1 MFYIG
6 LYREKYKKKFSCYV
20 YSQVWVDEER
30 KLVYFIGTKDTPL
43 ETHL

>member
-1 MFYIG
+1 MLAYIIVIYFYVN
-6 LYREKYKKKFSCYV
+6 L
-20 YSQVWVDEER
+20 QVWVDEER

>member
-1 MFYIG
+1 MLAYIIVI
-6 LYREKYKKKFSCYV
+6 YFYV
-20 YSQVWVDEER
+20 YLQVWVDEER